1 MYRMAAT
8 VAPYSRPEIIRGQ
21 QCAEAPLGPGGA
33 TKQLHGSAR
42 AISRWKVAS
51 PPSLHGLRG
60 TAGAVHRN
68 TVWASQ
74 RAVARRGGPG
84 GPAAGRA
91 FVTLSVSS
99 ASVRRPVSGASD
111 QCPRVPVQACLSRRP
126 VSSVRCGRL
135 SVQVSAVRCPVSGVR
150 AFPRPLCPA
159 EVRSCS
165 AAVGQAA
172 ARLGWPGSA
181 WSPAASTT
189 GSWSARVG
197 AWRSKLAQAVLGQQ
211 RCRFGLG
218 RRRGGGWA
226 VARSTAWPTVHT
238 RARGSFVGKEP
249 GAQRGS
255 PPAAS
260 CSARDTWTIAQSSPR
275 IVHLP

>member
-1 MYRMAAT
+1 MLFRQPQQDPSTAFDPW
-8 VAPYSRPEIIRGQ
+8 PYTGWQPPRRSTLGPKSFRGQ

-74 RAVARRGGPG
+74 RGRSAWWPRRSGCRPCLRHPVGVLG
-84 GPAAGRA
+84 QRPA
-91 FVTLSVSS
+91 
-99 ASVRRPVSGASD
+99 
-111 QCPRVPVQACLSRRP
+111 
-126 VSSVRCGRL
+126 SSVRCERPVSTRAYPGMP
-135 SVQVSAVRCPVSGVR
+135 VQATGVQCPVRASERPGVRCPVSGVR

-197 AWRSKLAQAVLGQQ
+197 AWRSKLARAVLGQQ

-218 RRRGGGWA
+218 RRRGRWLGSGQGDR
-226 VARSTAWPTVHT
+226 VADSTHP
-238 RARGSFVGKEP
+238 RAR
-249 GAQRGS
+249 
-255 PPAAS
+255 
-260 CSARDTWTIAQSSPR
+260 
-275 IVHLP
+275 IVRR

>member
-1 MYRMAAT
+1 LGVPARGRSAWW
-8 VAPYSRPEIIRGQ
+8 PRRSDCRPCLRHPVGVLGQ
-21 QCAEAPLGPGGA
+21 RP
-33 TKQLHGSAR
+33 
-42 AISRWKVAS
+42 AS
-51 PPSLHGLRG
+51 
-60 TAGAVHRN
+60 
-68 TVWASQ
+68 
-74 RAVARRGGPG
+74 
-84 GPAAGRA
+84 
-91 FVTLSVSS
+91 
-99 ASVRRPVSGASD
+99 SVRCERPVSTRA
-111 QCPRVPVQACLSRRP
+111 CPRVPVQATGVQCPVRASERP
-126 VSSVRCGRL
+126 G
-135 SVQVSAVRCPVSGVR
+135 VRCPVSGVR

-189 GSWSARVG
+189 GSWSARVR
-197 AWRSKLAQAVLGQQ
+197 ACRSKLARAVLGQQ

-218 RRRGGGWA
+218 RRRGRWLGSGKA
-226 VARSTAWPTVHT
+226 IAWPTVHT

-255 PPAAS
+255 PPAAG
-260 CSARDTWTIAQSSPR
+260 CAARDTCTIAQSPPR